1 MADPTTPT
9 GPSGTQQA
17 LAVLAGLAPGLIARA
32 TSGGANASVPPEL
45 SQAIQQ
51 QTARTQYQNPLFQ
64 AASNQAFMGLPTY
77 ARQGLSMPSSL
88 PTVGLPPA
96 GGGSG
101 AGGKLGAG
109 LAGAGLGALLSKLL
123 GGGGAGSG
131 AGGNLSKLAD
141 ALKKLFHRPLGSKP
155 INFNDPSWWTEF
167 AGNEPSGLIG
177 QFDPSG
183 RLTPHVDTDW
193 MVNLPEG
200 SGQDPNLPY
209 DPNWQDKL
217 GGQNDVMAEY
227 NAWLAQQSQGGGMG
241 GGTGAG
247 EKDGGFDNYDWEWY

>member
-1 MADPTTPT
+1 MADPKTPT
-9 GPSGTQQA
+9 SPSGTQQA

-32 TSGGANASVPPEL
+32 TSGGANSSVPPEL

-96 GGGSG
+96 GGGG
-101 AGGKLGAG
+101 VGGKLGAG

-123 GGGGAGSG
+123 GGGGPGSG
-131 AGGNLSKLAD
+131 AGGNLSKLAE
-141 ALKKLFHRPLGSKP
+141 ALKKLFQRPLGSKP
-155 INFNDPSWWTEF
+155 INFDDPSWWTEF
-167 AGNEPSGLIG
+167 AGNEPSGLINSW
-177 QFDPSG
+177 DPLE
-183 RLTPHVDTDW
+183 RLTPRVDTDW
-193 MVNLPEG
+193 TVNLPG
-200 SGQDPNLPY
+200 GDQDPNLPY

-217 GGQNDVMAEY
+217 PGSHDVMAEY
-227 NAWLAQQSQGGGMG
+227 NAWLAQQSQGGGAG
-241 GGTGAG
+241 GGGGSG
-247 EKDGGFDNYDWEWY
+247 EKAPSFDNYDWEWY